1 MVIGRFIASGSGAPC
16 HRCGKN
22 IKVGADVYYATNDL
36 WDDAGRTCGDCV
48 TFDLF
53 GGAA

>member
-1 MVIGRFIASGSGAPC
+1 MIGRFIASGPGAPC

-22 IKVGADVYYATNDL
+22 IKVGADVYYDGPRL
-36 WDDAGRTCGDCV
+36 DDEVRTCGECV